1 MLPERNV
8 ENSRKIEIL
17 QLLIKLQNQSA
28 LAIGQQTQGTGLP
41 GPTFHSSISYSYSLG
56 FLVKLHLFLILFLV
70 FVELNI
76 EVQIIMKE
84 FD

>member
-1 MLPERNV
+1 MFHERNV
-8 ENSRKIEIL
+8 ENSQKIEIL
-17 QLLIKLQNQSA
+17 QLLIKFQNQSV
-28 LAIGQQTQGTGLP
+28 LP
-41 GPTFHSSISYSYSLG
+41 LG
-56 FLVKLHLFLILFLV
+56 SKLKGRYFPATHIPLFLILFLV